1 MSCAFKGAGIPT
13 ALGQTRAATVAPI
26 SHAAFASIAF
36 HWHWPPA
43 SPVRLPH
50 AGHQVTAGLI
60 VAVTCVTKLRRLRTV
75 SLLRLLPRASVAV
88 TTPKGRGSLAAAA
101 SPAKSPVTGL
111 PRSRRSALI
120 VHRVALLSPCTSTR
134 RCSWPCHPY
143 RAGVT
148 VLLGAAAPSWAPREC
163 AQRAGRCCWAA
174 CTLDHHVGG
183 PCSTLN
189 HRAGGAVGRAT
200 ESCSAG
206 PRVGISQ

>member
-26 SHAAFASIAF
+26 SHAAFAPLPFIGTD
-36 HWHWPPA
+36 
-43 SPVRLPH
+43 RLPH
-50 AGHQVTAGLI
+50 LSAYPTQVTKSPPELI

-148 VLLGAAAPSWAPREC
+148 VLLGAAAPS
-163 AQRAGRCCWAA
+163 
-174 CTLDHHVGG
+174 
-183 PCSTLN
+183 
-189 HRAGGAVGRAT
+189 
-200 ESCSAG
+200 
-206 PRVGISQ
+206 